1 MARYSPPLAWYAIRK
16 RKKRGFD
23 GVVVTVSQPP
33 SGVEGE
39 AYAGFFILISGGK
52 APYAVSI
59 VSGTLPSG
67 LVMAS
72 DGAVSGTP
80 TEAGGFRIS
89 VLVTDDDGN
98 GTIVP
103 SGLIRIAEAQ
113 P

>member
-1 MARYSPPLAWYAIRK
+1 MSRYSPPLTWYAIQK

-23 GVVVTVSQPP
+23 GLVATVSQPP
-33 SGVEGE
+33 SGVEDE
-39 AYAGFFILISGGK
+39 VYAGFFILISGGK
-52 APYAVSI
+52 EPYAVSI
-59 VSGTLPSG
+59 VSGSLPSG

-80 TEAGGFRIS
+80 TEAGEYRIS

-98 GTIVP
+98 ETIVP
-103 SGLIRIAEAQ
+103 SGIIRIAEA

>member
-1 MARYSPPLAWYAIRK
+1 MPRYSPPLAWYAIQK

-23 GVVVTVSQPP
+23 GLVVSVSQPP
-33 SGVEGE
+33 PGIDGE
-39 AYAGFFILISGGK
+39 TYAGFFTLISGGK
-52 APYAVSI
+52 APYAVGIATGS
-59 VSGTLPSG
+59 LPSG

-80 TEAGGFRIS
+80 TEAGDFRIS

-98 GTIVP
+98 ETIVP
-103 SGLIRIAEAQ
+103 SGIIRIAEAQ